1 MQSGA
6 TRRSGLTRR
15 QVMAAAGASALT
27 LPTST
32 AQAAPEQVA
41 SGSVFEDLE
50 GSGKPGRASRGIAG
64 VMVSNGRDVVKTDPE
79 GRWRLPVR
87 EGDSLFVVKPP
98 HWSTPL
104 APTSVP
110 QFSYLYQPRG
120 SAKDIAWH
128 HPGVA
133 ETGPLPP
140 SIDFPLV
147 RQRESARFEVLLFAD
162 TQPQDRVELGYLRDD
177 IIAGALGTSAAFGI
191 NHGDVVFDDL
201 SLYPRYLQLLGAT
214 RIPWH
219 HCPGNHDI
227 NLEARDDRSSRE
239 TWKRVFGPRHYAF
252 QYAGATF
259 ILLDNV
265 YYFGDNPGMPRNG
278 TYCGRI
284 GEQQLQFVRNVVAHV
299 PREHLIVVSMHVP
312 LLTYQDPSNAAD
324 NTADRDRLLRLLA
337 TRSHAVSFS
346 GHMHLTE
353 HHYLCD
359 GTTAGSTGSRGHH
372 HQVLAA
378 ASGGWWG
385 GPHDGRGIPS
395 ADSPDGSP
403 NGYHILAVDEAHYST
418 RFVPATGKTSRQ
430 LRAVVN
436 IPSARQAAA
445 IRPDSDAHALAPIP
459 ACELAVGELVVNVF
473 DGGPRTR
480 VSYAIGGRP
489 AQVPM
494 QRQAICDP
502 FVAQLFAR
510 SAATQKPWVQAVP
523 SSHVWTAGLP
533 CDLEMGAHRIEVR
546 AIDEYGRERV
556 QQLLLEVGPRGA
568 LAQPA

>member
-6 TRRSGLTRR
+6 RRRLGPTRR

-27 LPTST
+27 LTT
-32 AQAAPEQVA
+32 GTGQAAPEQVA
-41 SGSVFEDLE
+41 SGSVFEDLD
-50 GSGKPGRASRGIAG
+50 GTGKRGRAIRGIAG
-64 VMVSNGRDVVKTDPE
+64 VLVSNGRDVVKTDPE
-79 GRWRLPVR
+79 GRWRLAVA
-87 EGDSLFVVKPP
+87 EGDSVFVIKPP
-98 HWSTPL
+98 NWSTPL
-104 APTSVP
+104 ASTSVP

-120 SAKDIAWH
+120 SAKDVAWRH
-128 HPGVA
+128 AGVA

-162 TQPQDRVELGYLRDD
+162 TQPENRVELGYLRDD

-214 RIPWH
+214 GIPWH

-227 NLEARDDRSSRE
+227 NSEARDDRSSRE

-265 YYFGDNPGMPRNG
+265 HYFGDNPGVPRSG
-278 TYCGRI
+278 AYCGRI
-284 GEQQLQFVRNVVAHV
+284 GERQLQFVRNVLAQV
-299 PREHLIVVSMHVP
+299 PREHLVVLSMHVP
-312 LLTYQDPSNAAD
+312 LLTYQDPSKTAD
-324 NTADRDRLLRLLA
+324 NTADRHILLRLLA
-337 TRSHAVSFS
+337 TRPHTVSFS
-346 GHMHLTE
+346 GHMHVTE
-353 HHYLCD
+353 HHYLSD
-359 GTTAGSTGSRGHH
+359 DATAGSHGHHH

-403 NGYHILAVDEAHYST
+403 NGYHILAVDDARYTT
-418 RFVPATGKTSRQ
+418 RFVPAAGKTARQ

-436 IPSARQAAA
+436 SPSARRAAA
-445 IRPDSDAHALAPIP
+445 TRAGSDTHSGATIL
-459 ACELAVGELVVNVF
+459 ACELAACELVVNVF

-489 AQVPM
+489 ARVPM

-510 SAATQKPWVQAVP
+510 SAATQKPWVHAVP
-523 SSHVWTAGLP
+523 SSHVWTACLP
-533 CDLEMGAHRIEVR
+533 CDLKIGAHRIEVR
-546 AIDEYGRERV
+546 AVDEYGRQRV
-556 QQLLLEVGPRGA
+556 QQLLLEVGPRGVP
-568 LAQPA
+568 AQPA